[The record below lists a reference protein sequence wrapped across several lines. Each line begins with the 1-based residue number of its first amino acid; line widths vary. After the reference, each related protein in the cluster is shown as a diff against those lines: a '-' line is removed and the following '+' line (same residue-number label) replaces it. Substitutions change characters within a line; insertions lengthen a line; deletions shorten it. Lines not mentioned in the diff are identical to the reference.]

1 MSVPVRAVGIVVPA
15 LATDDGAE
23 HTSLRAELEAD
34 LFAVLP
40 APPPPPKPAE
50 QAS

>member
-1 MSVPVRAVGIVVPA
+1 VFGIVVPA
-15 LATDDGAE
+15 LAAGRETD
-23 HTSLRAELEAD
+23 HTTIRAELEAD

-50 QAS
+50 QAG